1 MTTNLK
7 ISVAAA
13 VALTSVV
20 PNLALAGD
28 TYYINTIS
36 LGGTALTVYD
46 KIEDGSTNRVVNLNI
61 SGDFD
66 SGEHT
71 YNDNN
76 TVYIDI
82 NNNSTFNKDIYGGHV
97 TTITG
102 AFNDDVMY
110 NYVCINSG
118 GMQNVV
124 GGKADLKSA
133 SGNLVEAHGGTILNI
148 IGGQSIRGSATK
160 NNVKIYQGATIRE
173 SVYGAYLNG
182 GGTASEN
189 SVFISGGTINGNVY
203 ATRTTGNSTHNTVT
217 LTGGTIKGEL
227 GANNGTANSLRA
239 NTLNIGESSA
249 NPLANSNQIEV
260 HRIKSGF
267 ANINFYLSENNIKNN
282 DVAVKLTGSRGSI
295 TSLNKSNISVNN
307 LSNLISKLSNP
318 DDKYYL
324 LKNDNGGTIKVNEG
338 WLKNNQEV
346 VGNIFEV
353 ISKTQYKVDKSGIF
367 QDEYLTSLF
376 ITGKFNSTETILGDA
391 FGDNEDGIKDGI
403 IVKLTK
409 GVDYKNLKLNLT
421 KQTTINLANAKNVG
435 EINAASSDVSI
446 ANSTLNGSTSVKSL
460 NLSGTITAAND
471 ILAVNGIVLNQADL
485 TLNGGLRSTSGSII
499 FGDSKATIKGD
510 IDANLVSFVSGSNLN
525 TITANDIKAENIE
538 FYLPNSAN
546 YKNVALQL
554 TTTGNTDLSST
565 KVSAFLNDASNL
577 NGNGVIHLIQTDGK
591 LIAPPSTTYTSGVA
605 VNVAGL
611 INVKANI
618 ELDSTAQNLD
628 LSFKGTSSSSSATAN
643 ANSKQL
649 LENSLAG
656 MIAVNEAGN
665 NLVSNL
671 DNIVA
676 QADNSANSSNS
687 NSNGSGSNNSQSN
700 NGNAVVFANISGHDK
715 RFITGSHVDS
725 KGFSLNSGIVGNDY
739 YNSGTLTTGLF
750 LEYGKAKYESV
761 LDNGLVGE
769 GKTEFI
775 GGGAFG
781 KFKFINNFYTETS
794 ARIGNIKTKAE
805 KGLYD
810 EYKLSNTYYGAHFGL
825 GKVFDLTSSNEL
837 DIYAKYFYSH
847 IAGEEIELRGVNV
860 DLGSVTSSK
869 FKVGFKDTMKFSDT
883 SSLYAGLAYQYEAKG
898 DAKGSLSAFNQ
909 SANIASPSLKGG
921 TGIGEIGYTYETNSI
936 KFDIG
941 AKGYTGK
948 ERGYSGNLGVTFK
961 F

>member
-1 MTTNLK
+1 M
-7 ISVAAA
+7 
-13 VALTSVV
+13 
-20 PNLALAGD
+20 
-28 TYYINTIS
+28 
-36 LGGTALTVYD
+36 
-46 KIEDGSTNRVVNLNI
+46 
-61 SGDFD
+61 
-66 SGEHT
+66 
-71 YNDNN
+71 
-76 TVYIDI
+76 
-82 NNNSTFNKDIYGGHV
+82 
-97 TTITG
+97 
-102 AFNDDVMY
+102 
-110 NYVCINSG
+110 
-118 GMQNVV
+118 
-124 GGKADLKSA
+124 
-133 SGNLVEAHGGTILNI
+133 
-148 IGGQSIRGSATK
+148 
-160 NNVKIYQGATIRE
+160 
-173 SVYGAYLNG
+173 NG

-260 HRIKSGF
+260 HRIKSDF

-295 TSLNKSNISVNN
+295 TSLNNSNISVNN

-403 IVKLTK
+403 IVNLTK
-409 GVDYKNLKLNLT
+409 GVDYKNLKLNLS
-421 KQTTINLANAKNVG
+421 KQTIINLENAINVG

-446 ANSTLNGSTSVKSL
+446 SNSTLNGSTSVKSL
-460 NLSGTITAAND
+460 NLSGTISAAND
-471 ILAVNGIVLNQADL
+471 ILAVNNIVLNRADL
-485 TLNGGLRSTSGSII
+485 TLNGDLRSTNGSII
-499 FGDSKATIKGD
+499 FDDSKATIKGD
-510 IDANLVSFVSGSNLN
+510 INANLVSFASGSNLN

-538 FYLPNSAN
+538 FYLPNSVD
-546 YKNVALQL
+546 YKNTTLKL

-565 KVSAFLNDASNL
+565 KVSAFLSDASNL

-591 LIAPPSTTYTSGVA
+591 LSAPSATDTSGVA
-605 VNVAGL
+605 VNVGNL
-611 INVKANI
+611 INVQANI

-656 MIAVNEAGN
+656 MIAINEAGN

-671 DNIVA
+671 DNISA
-676 QADNSANSSNS
+676 QIQNDN
-687 NSNGSGSNNSQSN
+687 Q
-700 NGNAVVFANISGHDK
+700 NGNAVVFANIIGHDK

-739 YNSGTLTTGLF
+739 YNSGILTTGLF

-781 KFKFINNFYTETS
+781 KFKFINNFYTQAS

-825 GKVFDLTSSNEL
+825 GKIYEITSSNEL

-847 IAGEEIELRGVNV
+847 IAGQEIELRGVNV

-869 FKVGFKDTMKFSDT
+869 FKAGFKDTIKFSDT

-898 DAKGSLSAFNQ
+898 DAKGNLSAFNQ
-909 SANIASPSLKGG
+909 SASIASPSLKGS

-948 ERGYSGNLGVTFK
+948 ERGYSGNVGVTFK